1 MTVISSS
8 APCAAIP
15 LVRAGPEYLN
25 PDPWHRVL
33 TLHTHRILS
42 RLPLILQHRLT
53 DSENLQPVA
62 KLFKPMDR
70 GKLVTRFAE
79 GDVETG
85 RTSSMER

>member
-15 LVRAGPEYLN
+15 LVRARPEYLN

-53 DSENLQPVA
+53 DSENLQPVVYSDCWFSV
-62 KLFKPMDR
+62 KLIF
-70 GKLVTRFAE
+70 RFRI
-79 GDVETG
+79 DSPFMLIRYVL
-85 RTSSMER
+85 

>member
-8 APCAAIP
+8 AQCAAIP

-53 DSENLQPVA
+53 DSENLQPV
-62 KLFKPMDR
+62 
-70 GKLVTRFAE
+70 G
-79 GDVETG
+79 
-85 RTSSMER
+85 